1 MMNNGAGR
9 WLIQRV
15 SGIAL
20 LIMLLVHFWVTHNT
34 AGGEITYE
42 TVMQRLSQPYWKIYN
57 LTFLVLCLYHGLNG
71 GWTILEDYFQKG
83 WLRVTLFGLV
93 LVVGLY
99 LLVQGSLTIMAFQAK
114 S

>member
-20 LIMLLVHFWVTHNT
+20 LIMLLAHFWATHA

-42 TVMQRLSQPYWKIYN
+42 AVMQRLSQPYWKIYN
-57 LTFLVLCLYHGLNG
+57 LAFLVLAIYHGLNG
-71 GWTILEDYFQKG
+71 GWTVLEDYLQKG
-83 WLRVTLFGLV
+83 WMRVTLFGV
-93 LVVGLY
+93 VVVVGLY
-99 LLVQGSLTIMAFQAK
+99 LLVQGSLTIMAFQTK